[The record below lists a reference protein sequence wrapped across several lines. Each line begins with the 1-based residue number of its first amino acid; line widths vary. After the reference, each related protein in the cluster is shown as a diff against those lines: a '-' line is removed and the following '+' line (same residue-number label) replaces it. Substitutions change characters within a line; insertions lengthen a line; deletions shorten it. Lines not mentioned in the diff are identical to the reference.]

1 MARLHGPGR
10 PPLPTRTAL
19 TGRRVQIEQRQEGR
33 LIRQDAEDGA
43 PPRTGIDLD
52 AGRAVLK
59 SRGRGTS

>member
-1 MARLHGPGR
+1 M
-10 PPLPTRTAL
+10 

-33 LIRQDAEDGA
+33 LIRQDAEEGA

-52 AGRAVLK
+52 AGRAVLR